1 MRMLWPLKWENT
13 LPKQPLNRCSSNL
26 CMAAITK
33 SHLTL
38 SWRRPLSYRNQS
50 IDLLRKS
57 MDWFLYG
64 NDLRHERVK
73 NVNEAVKFSK
83 CFKRTPFYVHFKDFH
98 LSCKTVLLHNSFSLK
113 HLLMAIG
120 NSWNYCGKSLPDLCL
135 LTEVRHRISKKS
147 VVKTFLNILLT
158 VKPKWPN
165 VWASKTFF
173 HISKFYFYILR

>member
-38 SWRRPLSYRNQS
+38 SWR
-50 IDLLRKS
+50 
-57 MDWFLYG
+57 
-64 NDLRHERVK
+64 HERVK

-83 CFKRTPFYVHFKDFH
+83 YFKRTPFYVHFKDFH